1 MKKQTKAYLFALTAV
16 LSWSTV
22 ASAFELTLRETDPV
36 TMLLYASA
44 FSTAI
49 LFLVRLVRG
58 KSARDATG
66 RAGAG
71 SWRRSAT
78 LGLLNPFLYY
88 VVLFRAY
95 DLLPAQ
101 EAQPLNYTWPIVV
114 VLLSAPMLGQRVRP
128 LGLIA
133 VLTSFLGVLII
144 STHGDLVELRFTNG
158 PGALLAVGSSV
169 IWALYW
175 IRSVKDPRGDEEKLS
190 WNFLFGTAYVLIL
203 HVALGRSFRIAPEG
217 LLGCLYIGLFEM
229 GLAFLFWLRALA
241 SSETSAKVSNLVFLS
256 PFLSL
261 FFIRFVV
268 GEKILPSSVIGLAII
283 VLGIWIQRRA

>member
-1 MKKQTKAYLFALTAV
+1 MKKQTKAYLFALAAV

-22 ASAFELTLRETDPV
+22 ASAFKLTLRETDPV

-44 FSTAI
+44 SSTAI
-49 LFLVRLVRG
+49 LFLIRFVRG
-58 KSARDATG
+58 KFAPGGTG

-78 LGLLNPFLYY
+78 LGFLNPFLYY
-88 VVLFRAY
+88 VILFRAY

-114 VLLSAPMLGQRVRP
+114 VLLSAPMLGQRIRP
-128 LGLIA
+128 FGLLA

-144 STHGDLVELRFTNG
+144 STHGNLLGLRFTNG

-169 IWALYW
+169 IWAFYW
-175 IRSVKDPRGDEEKLS
+175 IRNVKDSRDDEEKLS
-190 WNFLFGTAYVLIL
+190 WNFLFGTAYVLAL

-268 GEKILPSSVIGLAII
+268 GEKILPSSVIGLAVI